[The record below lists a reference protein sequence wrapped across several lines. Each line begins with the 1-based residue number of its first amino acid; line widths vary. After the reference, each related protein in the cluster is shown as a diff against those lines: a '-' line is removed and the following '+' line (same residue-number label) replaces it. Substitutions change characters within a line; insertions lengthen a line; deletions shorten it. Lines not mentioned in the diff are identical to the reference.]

1 MTHADFCPRFSAL
14 KMDGKP
20 LYEYARE
27 NKPLPRPI
35 EGRNITIHKLELE
48 TFEAEHDFRWP
59 EKHLTPEEQE
69 TYRKITELTKKA
81 GVAGDPALPDV
92 KDTPVEEG
100 LPPCFRLRMEVSSGT
115 YVRSIIHDLAL
126 AIGSAAHVVTLKR
139 TKQGQFRLQEELDD
153 ASAIAASMDFDW
165 KARKGGCIPWTVWER
180 AIAEREKEI
189 AATPKELSEEEA
201 MASGEGS
208 EWQPK
213 EWEQELYARFV
224 AV

>member
-1 MTHADFCPRFSAL
+1 MPRRFSAL

-48 TFEAEHDFRWP
+48 TFETEHDFRWP
-59 EKHLTPEEQE
+59 DTHLTPEEQD
-69 TYRKITELTKKA
+69 TYRKITELTKQA

-92 KDTPVEEG
+92 KDTPVEQG
-100 LPPCFRLRMEVSSGT
+100 LAPCFRLRMEVSSGT
-115 YVRSIIHDLAL
+115 YVRSIIHDLAV

-139 TKQGQFRLQEELDD
+139 TQQGQFRLQEELDEEVP
-153 ASAIAASMDFDW
+153 ATTPSTEFDW
-165 KARKGGCIPWTVWER
+165 KARKGGCIPWSVWER
-180 AIAEREKEI
+180 AIAEREDEM
-189 AATPKELSEEEA
+189 ATPAAKPVEQSEEEA
-201 MASGEGS
+201 MASGEGAS

-213 EWEQELYARFV
+213 EWERELYARFV